1 MYLQSNKPINFTL
14 ALNQLTMNLRGIGV
28 LKKELNNSF
37 SSLVAYIVIIVF
49 LVVTGL
55 FLWVFPQS
63 NILDFGFANI
73 DPLFNIAPYVYLF
86 LIPAITMRAFAEEKK
101 GGTMELLFTKPL
113 TDWQIILGKYFAN
126 LVLVLFA
133 LLPTLLY
140 YYTVYTLGSPV
151 GNIDSAAVA
160 GSYIGLVLLGAVF
173 IAIGLFASSITDNQI
188 VAFMLAVFFCFV
200 LYEGF
205 TSLAGLETWGNSAYL
220 ISQLGIDYHYASV
233 SKGLIDSRN
242 LVYFFSVI
250 VIMLQLTKLVLGSRK
265 W

>member
-1 MYLQSNKPINFTL
+1 
-14 ALNQLTMNLRGIGV
+14 MNLRGIGIFR
-28 LKKELNNSF
+28 KELNNAF

-49 LVVTGL
+49 LVITGL

-63 NILDFGFANI
+63 NVI
-73 DPLFNIAPYVYLF
+73 DAGYASIEPLFNIAPYVYLF

-101 GGTMELLFTKPL
+101 SGTMELLLTKPL

-126 LVLVLFA
+126 FTLVIFA
-133 LLPTLLY
+133 LIPTLIY
-140 YYTVYTLGSPV
+140 YYTVYTLGSPE

-160 GSYIGLVLLGAVF
+160 GSYIGLFMLGAVF
-173 IAIGLFASSITDNQI
+173 TAIGLLASSITDNQI
-188 VAFMLAVFFCFV
+188 IAFILAIFFCFV

-205 TSLAGLETWGNSAYL
+205 TSLAGINSYGHWAYI
-220 ISQLGIDYHYASV
+220 ISQLGIDYHYTSV

-242 LVYFFSVI
+242 IIYFVSVI
-250 VIMLQLTKLVLGSRK
+250 VLMLYSTKLVLVSRK

>member
-1 MYLQSNKPINFTL
+1 
-14 ALNQLTMNLRGIGV
+14 MNLRGIGIY
-28 LKKELNNSF
+28 KKELNNAF

-49 LVVTGL
+49 LVITGL

-63 NILDFGFANI
+63 SIIDSGFASI

-101 GGTMELLFTKPL
+101 GGTMELLLTKPL

-126 LVLVLFA
+126 FTLVIFA
-133 LLPTLLY
+133 LLPTLIY
-140 YYTVYTLGSPV
+140 YYTVYVLGLPE
-151 GNIDSAAVA
+151 GNVDSAAVA
-160 GSYIGLVLLGAVF
+160 GSYIGLILLGAVF
-173 IAIGLFASSITDNQI
+173 TAIGLLASSITDNQI
-188 VAFMLAVFFCFV
+188 VAFMLAIFFCFV

-205 TSLAGLETWGNSAYL
+205 TSLAAINTWGHWAY
-220 ISQLGIDYHYASV
+220 IVSQLGIDYHYSSV

-242 LVYFFSVI
+242 MIYFFSLI
-250 VIMLQLTKLVLGSRK
+250 ALTLYGTKLVLVSRK